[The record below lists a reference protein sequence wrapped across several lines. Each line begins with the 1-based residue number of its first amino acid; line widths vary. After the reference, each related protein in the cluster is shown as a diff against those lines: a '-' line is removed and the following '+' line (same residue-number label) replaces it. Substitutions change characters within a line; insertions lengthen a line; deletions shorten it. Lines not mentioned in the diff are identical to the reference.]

1 MIEKI
6 DLLDTEYAE
15 ILANS
20 TNPGVEI
27 RLIQMGVD
35 PSAARRKTTFLT
47 LVQQKPTTPQE
58 WKDLITAWEEAYGY
72 SPTPENFALISKL
85 VWEKT

>member
-20 TNPGVEI
+20 ANPGVEI

-35 PSAARRKTTFLT
+35 PSTARRKTQFLT
-47 LVQQKPTTPQE
+47 LVQRKPTTPQE
-58 WKDLITAWEEAYGY
+58 WQKLVTAWEEAYGY
-72 SPTPENFALISKL
+72 SPTEKNFALVSRLI
-85 VWEKT
+85 WEKS